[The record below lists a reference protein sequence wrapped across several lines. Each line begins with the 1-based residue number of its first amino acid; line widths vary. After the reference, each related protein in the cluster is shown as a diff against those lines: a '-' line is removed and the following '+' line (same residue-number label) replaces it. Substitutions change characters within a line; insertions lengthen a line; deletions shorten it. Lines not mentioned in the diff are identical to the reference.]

1 MFKFKGV
8 ITKGIKRQPLLLSQ
22 FQGLLG
28 DASFIKTVMGM
39 HMNMGFF
46 VFALLHSV
54 IGPEN
59 LYHSLDQSH
68 AKLKTNHDLVASVF
82 PRSRQLTCLNFY

>member
-8 ITKGIKRQPLLLSQ
+8 ITKGIKRQPLLLS

-28 DASFIKTVMGM
+28 DASFIKTVVGM
-39 HMNMGFF
+39 HISLGFI

-68 AKLKTNHDLVASVF
+68 AKLKPITTWSPAFSLPFDWPL
-82 PRSRQLTCLNFY
+82 

>member
-8 ITKGIKRQPLLLSQ
+8 ITKGIKRQALLLS

-28 DASFIKTVMGM
+28 DASFIKIVMGM
-39 HMNMGFF
+39 HMNLGFF

-82 PRSRQLTCLNFY
+82 PRFRQLTCLNFY

>member
-8 ITKGIKRQPLLLSQ
+8 ITKGIKRQALLLS

-39 HMNMGFF
+39 DMNLGFF

>member
-8 ITKGIKRQPLLLSQ
+8 ITKGIKRQALLLS

-39 HMNMGFF
+39 HMNLRFF

>member
-8 ITKGIKRQPLLLSQ
+8 ITKGIKRQVLLLS

-39 HMNMGFF
+39 HMNLGFF
-46 VFALLHSV
+46 VFALLHSM

-68 AKLKTNHDLVASVF
+68 AKLKTNRDLVASVF
-82 PRSRQLTCLNFY
+82 PRFRQLTCLNFY

>member
-8 ITKGIKRQPLLLSQ
+8 ITKGIKRQPLLLS

-39 HMNMGFF
+39 HMNLGFF

-68 AKLKTNHDLVASVF
+68 AKLKTNLDLVASVLG
-82 PRSRQLTCLNFY
+82 S

>member
-8 ITKGIKRQPLLLSQ
+8 ITKGIKRQALLLS

-39 HMNMGFF
+39 HMNLGFF

-59 LYHSLDQSH
+59 LYRSLDQSH

-82 PRSRQLTCLNFY
+82 PRFRQLTCLNFY

>member
-8 ITKGIKRQPLLLSQ
+8 ITKGIKRQALLLS

-39 HMNMGFF
+39 HMNLGFF
-46 VFALLHSV
+46 VFALLHSM

-68 AKLKTNHDLVASVF
+68 AKLKTNRDLVASVF
-82 PRSRQLTCLNFY
+82 PRFRQLTCLNFY